1 MQPPTKRKDISQA
14 DLVGEKKSKITQ
26 DYEFIKEV
34 GSGAFSKVYK
44 ARQKMSK
51 ALRCVKKLSKKDLTD
66 EEKVKLVEE
75 VSILKNLDHPNIVKV
90 LEFYQNDKYFFI
102 VTEYLE
108 GGELFDRIME
118 CQSFTEQASVEVM
131 EQIMSAVLYLHRQG
145 FIHRDLK
152 PENIIFE
159 TKDPNSK
166 IKVIDFGTSCAYE
179 KGNKLKKKLGT
190 PYYIAPEVLKR
201 NYDEKCDV
209 WSSGVIMYI
218 LLCGYPP
225 FNGPNDKIIF
235 QRVLEG
241 KFAFPEEDWSGISK
255 KAKELIQKMLTYD
268 PAKRISVCDCLQHEW
283 FKHHFAEVKNS
294 NKNNV
299 LNNLKNFRS
308 DTKLQ
313 KAVIL
318 YIISF
323 FDLKEEKDELLKTF
337 KELDLDHD
345 GQLTKDELMI
355 GYSKL
360 MGEENAKKEVDKIF
374 VTIDVNGT
382 GAIDFT
388 EFCLATVNHKKL
400 LTKERLTQVFKMFDT
415 DGSGTISSEEIKDF
429 FSMSDGGDDS
439 FAQELIEEVDK
450 NGDGE
455 ISFNEFKE
463 MMEKLFTNKI

>member
-1 MQPPTKRKDISQA
+1 MEHKKRDIDMA
-14 DLVGEKKSKITQ
+14 DLVGEKKSKITS
-26 DYEFIKEV
+26 DYEFIKEI

-44 ARQKMSK
+44 ARHKLSK
-51 ALRCVKKLSKKDLTD
+51 TLRCVKKLSKKDLTED
-66 EEKVKLVEE
+66 EKMKLVEE
-75 VSILKNLDHPNIVKV
+75 VSILKTLDHPNILKV

-102 VTEYLE
+102 VTEFLE

-118 CQSFTEQASVEVM
+118 CQSFSEEASTLVM
-131 EQIMSAVLYLHRQG
+131 EQIISAVLYLHKHG

-159 TKDPNSK
+159 TKDPKSK
-166 IKVIDFGTSCAYE
+166 IKVIDFGTSCSFE

-241 KFAFPEEDWSGISK
+241 KFAFPDEDWSGISK
-255 KAKELIQKMLTYD
+255 QAKDLIKKMLCYD
-268 PAKRISVCDCLQHEW
+268 PSKRIPTGDCLQHEW
-283 FKHHFAEVKNS
+283 FKIKMQPHSIV
-294 NKNNV
+294 NNTKV

-308 DTKLQ
+308 DYKFQ
-313 KAVIL
+313 KAVLL

-323 FDLKEEKDELLKTF
+323 FDLKDEKDELLKTF
-337 KELDLDHD
+337 KALDLDGD
-345 GQLTKDELMI
+345 GQLTHDELMI

-360 MGEENAKKEVDKIF
+360 MGEEEAKKEVDRIF
-374 VTIDVNGT
+374 TTIDVNGT

-388 EFCLATVNHKKL
+388 EFLLATVNHKKL
-400 LTKERLTQVFKMFDT
+400 LSQERMTQVFKMFDK
-415 DGSGTISSEEIKDF
+415 DGSGTISRDEIKEF
-429 FSMSDGGDDS
+429 FSMSGEGNDA
-439 FAQELIEEVDK
+439 FVMELVEEVDK

-455 ISFNEFKE
+455 ISFQEFKD
-463 MMEKLFTNKI
+463 MMMKIISKI

>member
-1 MQPPTKRKDISQA
+1 MQPRRKDIAMA
-14 DLVGEKKSKITQ
+14 DLVGEKKTKITQ
-26 DYEFIKEV
+26 DYEFIKEI

-44 ARQKMSK
+44 ARQKLSK

-66 EEKVKLVEE
+66 EEKLKLVEE
-75 VSILKNLDHPNIVKV
+75 VAILKSLDHPNIVKV

-118 CQSFTEQASVEVM
+118 CQSFTEGASVEVM
-131 EQIMSAVLYLHRQG
+131 QQILSAVLYLHRQG

-159 TKDPNSK
+159 TKDLHSK

-225 FNGPNDKIIF
+225 FNGPNDKTIF
-235 QRVLEG
+235 QKVLEG
-241 KFAFPEEDWSGISK
+241 KFAFPEEDWSSISK
-255 KAKELIQKMLTYD
+255 HAKEMITRMLAYD
-268 PAKRISVCDCLQHEW
+268 PAKRISVQESLQHPW
-283 FKHHFAEVKNS
+283 FKANTVAVKNS

-299 LNNLKNFRS
+299 LNNLKSFRA

-345 GQLTKDELMI
+345 GQLTHDELMI

-360 MGEENAKKEVDKIF
+360 MGEDAAKKEVDRIF
-374 VTIDVNGT
+374 LTIDVNGT

-400 LTKERLTQVFKMFDT
+400 LSRERLTQVFKMFDT
-415 DGSGTISSEEIKDF
+415 DGSGTISRDEIKNF
-429 FSMSDGGDDS
+429 FSMNEGSDDS

-455 ISFNEFKE
+455 ISFTEFKE
-463 MMEKLFTNKI
+463 MMEKLFTNKL

>member
-1 MQPPTKRKDISQA
+1 
-14 DLVGEKKSKITQ
+14 
-26 DYEFIKEV
+26 
-34 GSGAFSKVYK
+34 
-44 ARQKMSK
+44 
-51 ALRCVKKLSKKDLTD
+51 
-66 EEKVKLVEE
+66 
-75 VSILKNLDHPNIVKV
+75 
-90 LEFYQNDKYFFI
+90 
-102 VTEYLE
+102 
-108 GGELFDRIME
+108 
-118 CQSFTEQASVEVM
+118 
-131 EQIMSAVLYLHRQG
+131 VLYLHRQG

-159 TKDPNSK
+159 TKDLHSK

-225 FNGPNDKIIF
+225 FNGPNDKTIF
-235 QRVLEG
+235 QKVLEG
-241 KFAFPEEDWSGISK
+241 KFAFPEEDWSSISK
-255 KAKELIQKMLTYD
+255 HAKEMITRMLAYD
-268 PAKRISVCDCLQHEW
+268 PAKRISVQESLQHPW
-283 FKHHFAEVKNS
+283 FKANTVAVKNS

-299 LNNLKNFRS
+299 LNNLKSFRA

-345 GQLTKDELMI
+345 GQLTHDELMI

-360 MGEENAKKEVDKIF
+360 MGEDAAKKEVDRIF
-374 VTIDVNGT
+374 LTIDVNGT

-400 LTKERLTQVFKMFDT
+400 LSRERLTQVFKMFDT
-415 DGSGTISSEEIKDF
+415 DGSGTISRDEIKNF
-429 FSMSDGGDDS
+429 FSMNEGSDDS

-455 ISFNEFKE
+455 ISFTEFKE
-463 MMEKLFTNKI
+463 MMEKLFTNKL

>member
-1 MQPPTKRKDISQA
+1 MQPKRKDISQA

-26 DYEFIKEV
+26 DYEFIKEI

-44 ARQKMSK
+44 ARHKLSK
-51 ALRCVKKLSKKDLTD
+51 ALRCVKKLSKKDLSE
-66 EEKVKLVEE
+66 EEKTKLVEE
-75 VSILKNLDHPNIVKV
+75 VAVLRSLDHPNIVKV
-90 LEFYQNDKYFFI
+90 LEFYQNEKYFFI

-118 CQSFTEQASVEVM
+118 CQSFTETAAVDVM
-131 EQIMSAVLYLHRQG
+131 EQLLSAVLYLHRASI
-145 FIHRDLK
+145 IHRDLK

-166 IKVIDFGTSCAYE
+166 IKVIDFGTSCAFE
-179 KGNKLKKKLGT
+179 KGAKLKKKLGT

-241 KFAFPEEDWSGISK
+241 KFAFPEEDWNGISK
-255 KAKELIQKMLTYD
+255 LAKELITRMLTYD
-268 PAKRISVCDCLQHEW
+268 PSKRVATGDSLQHAW
-283 FKHHFAEVKNS
+283 FKKHEGQKSAP
-294 NKNNV
+294 NKNNI

-323 FDLKEEKDELLKTF
+323 FDIKDEKDELLKTF

-345 GQLTKDELMI
+345 GQLTHDELMI

-360 MGEENAKKEVDKIF
+360 MGEHDAKKEVDRIF
-374 VTIDVNGT
+374 ATIDVNGS

-388 EFCLATVNHKKL
+388 EFCVATVNHKKL
-400 LTKERLTQVFKMFDT
+400 LTQERLTQVFKMFDT
-415 DGSGTISSEEIKDF
+415 DGSGTISSEEIKNF
-429 FSMSDGGDDS
+429 FSMSETADEG

-455 ISFNEFKE
+455 ISFAEFKE
-463 MMEKLFTNKI
+463 MMNKMFTNKI

>member
-1 MQPPTKRKDISQA
+1 
-14 DLVGEKKSKITQ
+14 
-26 DYEFIKEV
+26 
-34 GSGAFSKVYK
+34 
-44 ARQKMSK
+44 MSK
-51 ALRCVKKLSKKDLTD
+51 AVRCVKKLSKQDLSD
-66 EEKVKLVEE
+66 EEKTKLVEE
-75 VSILKNLDHPNIVKV
+75 VQILRGLDHPNILKV
-90 LEFYQNDKYFFI
+90 LEFYQNEKYFFI
-102 VTEYLE
+102 VTEFLE

-118 CQSFTEQASVEVM
+118 IQSFSEENSTQVM
-131 EQIMSAVLYLHRQG
+131 EQVLSAVLYLHKHG

-159 TKDPNSK
+159 TKDVNSK
-166 IKVIDFGTSCAYE
+166 IKVIDFGTSCAFE

-225 FNGPNDKIIF
+225 FNGANDKVIF

-241 KFAFPEEDWSGISK
+241 KFAFPDEDWDGISK
-255 KAKELIQKMLTYD
+255 QAKDLIKRMLCYD
-268 PAKRISVCDCLQHEW
+268 PSKRISVAECVQHEW
-283 FKHHFAEVKNS
+283 FKVKMAPLVSGNS
-294 NKNNV
+294 NKV

-308 DTKLQ
+308 DYKFQ
-313 KAVIL
+313 KAVLL

-337 KELDLDHD
+337 KALDLDHD
-345 GQLTKDELMI
+345 GQLTHDELMI

-360 MGEENAKKEVDKIF
+360 MGEDEAKKEVDRIF
-374 VTIDVNGT
+374 KTIDVNGT

-388 EFCLATVNHKKL
+388 EFLLATVNHKKL
-400 LTKERLTQVFKMFDT
+400 LSQERMTQVFKMFDK
-415 DGSGTISSEEIKDF
+415 DGSGTISRDEVKEF
-429 FSMSDGGDDS
+429 FSMSEENDES
-439 FAQELIEEVDK
+439 FVMELIEEVDK

-455 ISFNEFKE
+455 ISFNEFKD
-463 MMEKLFTNKI
+463 MMHKIISKV

>member
-1 MQPPTKRKDISQA
+1 MMERKRDIDMA
-14 DLVGEKKSKITQ
+14 DLVGEKKTKITS
-26 DYEFIKEV
+26 DYEFIKEI

-44 ARQKMSK
+44 ARHKLSK
-51 ALRCVKKLSKKDLTD
+51 ALRCVKKLSKKDLTE
-66 EEKVKLVEE
+66 EEKEKLIEE
-75 VSILKNLDHPNIVKV
+75 VSILKTLDHPNILKV
-90 LEFYQNDKYFFI
+90 LEFYQNEKYFFI

-118 CQSFTEQASVEVM
+118 AQSFTEETAVATM
-131 EQIMSAVLYLHRQG
+131 EQIMSAVVYLHKHG

-166 IKVIDFGTSCAYE
+166 IKVIDFGTSCSYE

-225 FNGPNDKIIF
+225 FNGPNDKVIF
-235 QRVLEG
+235 QRVVEG
-241 KFAFPEEDWSGISK
+241 KFSFPEEDWSGISK
-255 KAKELIQKMLTYD
+255 QAKDLIKKMLCYD
-268 PAKRISVCDCLQHEW
+268 TAKRAGAQECLMHEW
-283 FKHHFAEVKNS
+283 FKLKGTQVAPVNS
-294 NKNNV
+294 TKV

-308 DTKLQ
+308 EFKFQ
-313 KAVIL
+313 KAVLL

-323 FDLKEEKDELLKTF
+323 FDMKDEKDELYKTF
-337 KELDLDHD
+337 KQLDLDGD
-345 GQLTKDELMI
+345 GQLTHDELMV
-355 GYSKL
+355 GYTKT
-360 MGEENAKKEVDKIF
+360 MGEDEARKEVDRIF
-374 VTIDVNGT
+374 KTIDVNGT

-388 EFCLATVNHKKL
+388 EFLLATVNHKKL
-400 LTKERLTQVFKMFDT
+400 LSQERMTQVFKMFDK
-415 DGSGTISSEEIKDF
+415 DGSGTIDNNEIKEF
-429 FSMSDGGDDS
+429 FSMSGAESDGFVG
-439 FAQELIEEVDK
+439 ELIEEVDK

-455 ISFNEFKE
+455 ISFQEFKE
-463 MMEKLFTNKI
+463 MMLKIIAKI